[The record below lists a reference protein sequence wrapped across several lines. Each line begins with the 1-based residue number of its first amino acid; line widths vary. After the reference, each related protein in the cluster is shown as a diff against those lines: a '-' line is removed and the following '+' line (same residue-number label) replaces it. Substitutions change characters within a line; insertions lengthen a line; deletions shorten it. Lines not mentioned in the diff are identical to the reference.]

1 MKMNEKGITAFEIL
15 VVIVLY
21 AAVFSIISLV
31 GLNSANKT
39 KFKALKYDAVAFSYN
54 VRTYLTYNKVDFD
67 GKIYLSEIVKYDDSY
82 NITSPFDADHMC
94 SLNDSYVVMKNNT
107 MYVTL
112 KCDDYMLYEYD
123 IRNTKYEV
131 YHVGAWEEEK
141 PAIHKNKVIDQ
152 LAVYN
157 YKKNNNYV
165 LDEFVPLEI
174 LIDTYNANEN
184 RNVTS
189 INTIDSM
196 EEKIYYR
203 ERKVVSNVVD

>member
-1 MKMNEKGITAFEIL
+1 MRMNEKGITAFEIL

-21 AAVFSIISLV
+21 AVVFGIISLV
-31 GLNSANKT
+31 GIHSANKT

-67 GKIYLSEIVKYDDSY
+67 RKIYLSEIVKYDDSY
-82 NITSPFDADHMC
+82 NITSPFDAKNMC

-107 MYVTL
+107 MHVTL

-123 IRNTKYEV
+123 ISNTKYDV
-131 YHVGAWEEEK
+131 YHVSSWEEEK
-141 PAIHKNKVIDQ
+141 PARHKNKVIDQ
-152 LAVYN
+152 MAVYN

-165 LDEFVPLEI
+165 LDEFVPLEV
-174 LIDTYNANEN
+174 LIDAYNTNEN
-184 RNVTS
+184 KKVTNIS
-189 INTIDSM
+189 NIDSM
-196 EEKIYYR
+196 EEKTYYR